1 MFDFKIAETEGC
13 YLVQGYDSSGSGIGS
28 SIVFYS
34 DDIIDKYS
42 PEQFDTSDEA
52 IEAARGEYRDK
63 FITAFSKVPLDEI
76 DNLCDRIVLL
86 ISLDIIK
93 LYEQDED

>member
-42 PEQFDTSDEA
+42 PEQFDTSD
-52 IEAARGEYRDK
+52 
-63 FITAFSKVPLDEI
+63 
-76 DNLCDRIVLL
+76 
-86 ISLDIIK
+86 
-93 LYEQDED
+93 

>member
-1 MFDFKIAETEGC
+1 MFDFKIAEIEGC

-52 IEAARGEYRDK
+52 IEAAVVNIG
-63 FITAFSKVPLDEI
+63 
-76 DNLCDRIVLL
+76 
-86 ISLDIIK
+86 ISLSLLFLKYHLKK
-93 LYEQDED
+93 LTISVIV